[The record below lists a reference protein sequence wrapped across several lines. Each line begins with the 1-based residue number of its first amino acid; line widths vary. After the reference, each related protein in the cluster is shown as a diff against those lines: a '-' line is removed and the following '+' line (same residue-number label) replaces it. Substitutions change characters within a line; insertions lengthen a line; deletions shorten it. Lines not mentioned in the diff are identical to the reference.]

1 MNIISCVSPLRD
13 VRRVSFV
20 LKSEKGRVNLSRIYP
35 LFSSSSGNSC
45 FIGNPNEGILIDA
58 GLNCR
63 RLNQALLQNDI
74 PVEAI
79 KAVFITHDHTD
90 HVAALKVF
98 NKHYDIPVY
107 ASPKTMDWL
116 VDGGHLSRG
125 YHQNVGEE
133 VVIGDFSVTSFKTP
147 HDAIGSVGYRI
158 GMPDGKICVYC
169 TDLGHVSEEVD
180 ENLRLADLV
189 FLESNYDE
197 NMLRTGP
204 YPFPLKQRIAS
215 PDGHPSNSAS
225 ARELHSL
232 IENGLTKIILGHLS
246 RENNTPHIAENTLM
260 RELGDEFQR
269 NRDYLL
275 YIAPIETT
283 GMAVTF

>member
-1 MNIISCVSPLRD
+1 M
-13 VRRVSFV
+13 
-20 LKSEKGRVNLSRIYP
+20 SRIYP

-45 FIGNPNEGILIDA
+45 FLGNPSEGILIDA

-74 PVEAI
+74 PIEAI

-90 HVAALKVF
+90 HIAALKVF

-107 ASPKTMDWL
+107 ASPKTMNWL
-116 VDGGHLSRG
+116 IDGGHLSRG
-125 YHQNVGEE
+125 CCQQEVGEE
-133 VVIGDFSVTSFKTP
+133 IVIGDFAITSFKTP
-147 HDAIGSVGYRI
+147 HDAIESVGYKI
-158 GMPDGKICVYC
+158 EMPDGKTCVYC
-169 TDLGHVSEEVD
+169 TDLGHVTKEVD

-197 NMLRTGP
+197 NMLRNGP
-204 YPFPLKQRIAS
+204 YPYHLKQRIAA
-215 PDGHPSNSAS
+215 PDGHLSNSAS
-225 ARELHSL
+225 AKELHGL
-232 IENGLTKIILGHLS
+232 IENGLTKVILGHLS
-246 RENNTPHIAENTLM
+246 RENNTPHIAENALT
-260 RELGDEFQR
+260 RELGDEYKR

>member
-1 MNIISCVSPLRD
+1 M
-13 VRRVSFV
+13 
-20 LKSEKGRVNLSRIYP
+20 SRIYP

-45 FIGNPNEGILIDA
+45 FLGTPDEGILIDA

-63 RLNQALLQNDI
+63 RLCHALLQNDI

-90 HVAALKVF
+90 HISALKVF

-107 ASPKTMDWL
+107 ATGKTMRWL
-116 VDGGHLSRG
+116 IDGGHLCRG
-125 YHQNVGEE
+125 CCQQDVGEE
-133 VVIGDFSVTSFKTP
+133 IVIGDFSVTSFKTP
-147 HDAIGSVGYRI
+147 HDAIESVGYRI
-158 GMPDGKICVYC
+158 VMPDGKVCTYC
-169 TDLGHVSEEVD
+169 TDLGHVTKEVD
-180 ENLRLADLV
+180 ENLRESDLV

-197 NMLRTGP
+197 NMLRNGP
-204 YPFPLKQRIAS
+204 YPFMLKQRIAS
-215 PDGHPSNSAS
+215 PDGHLSNSAS
-225 ARELHSL
+225 AKELHSL

-246 RENNTPHIAENTLM
+246 RENNTPHVAENTLM
-260 RELGDEFQR
+260 RELGDDFRR

-275 YIAPIETT
+275 YIAPVETT